1 MSATE
6 DSSHD
11 AKSIIL
17 AVVPKL
23 TALISIVCSSAIVR
37 KVYKSPKKR
46 KNVYHRIL
54 CGLSCFDIISSFVYF
69 FGTWLVPANK
79 VGGFGLVFG
88 ASGND
93 ATCSL
98 SGFFTQF
105 AVSSPLYNGTLAWYY
120 LVSIYYNWSDRKI
133 HNIEKYFHIIP
144 IGFALIS
151 SSIAL
156 GFDMY
161 GNVEWLCW
169 INPDIS
175 DDEEPSEAQKYFR
188 IFQWVCLFG
197 PVWVTVAFVTTV
209 MYMLYKKMRENEKKM
224 EKYEF
229 STEPDTIVIS
239 KEDENRASVRVKQRS
254 SLMGNLWEHP
264 SSSKATVN
272 TPLRK
277 SHITQGDGWKNL
289 RNSTQKDNEGWRNLR
304 RSYVKVVAFRPDE
317 IIRNDA
323 ATDCHDGSY
332 TAAFCDIEDESKP
345 DCENL
350 LKQSFVPLVASLHED
365 TKVDVEAQNGLSAAV
380 DAIKKYEAKP
390 NNDNEMSSI
399 AESKNSATA
408 VSTEVKLTMDEELVL
423 TKNSKLISNG
433 DNKHQRRLS
442 LVEALQNIERPDTD
456 YIHGKPSARNV
467 SFREIS
473 SKTTPHNIERKGA
486 FRLSEAMQNC
496 SFLSHLSRRSS
507 RNSSISLEK
516 TVSAEKKKKNYNHAS
531 KSRQIAIQG
540 MLYVCAFYIT
550 WLFPTLQ
557 RITELTMSKNFFVL
571 QFFDTFLLPLQGKF
585 VFVSYF

>member
-1 MSATE
+1 MSTSE

-11 AKSIIL
+11 ARSIIL
-17 AVVPKL
+17 AVVPKVP
-23 TALISIVCSSAIVR
+23 ALISIVCSSAIVR

-54 CGLSCFDIISSFVYF
+54 CGLSCCDIISSFVYF
-69 FGTWLVPANK
+69 LGTWLIPANK

-144 IGFALIS
+144 IGFALLS

-169 INPDIS
+169 INP

-209 MYMLYKKMRENEKKM
+209 MYMLYKKMRENEMKM
-224 EKYEF
+224 EKYKF
-229 STEPDTIVIS
+229 PMKSDTIVIS
-239 KEDENRASVRVKQRS
+239 KEDENRASMQGKKRS
-254 SLMGNLWEHP
+254 SLKGKLSDNKASADSRIDPKYASKTTLN
-264 SSSKATVN
+264 SS
-272 TPLRK
+272 LRN
-277 SHITQGDGWKNL
+277 SHITQSDGWKNL

-304 RSYVKVVAFRPDE
+304 RSDVKVVVSLTE
-317 IIRNDA
+317 EVIRTDA
-323 ATDCHDGSY
+323 AIDCNDGPSI
-332 TAAFCDIEDESKP
+332 TADESKL
-345 DCENL
+345 DRENL
-350 LKQSFVPLVASLHED
+350 LKQSSAPLVTTPLVASLRED
-365 TKVDVEAQNGLSAAV
+365 TKVDIEVQNKYVPSTVAD
-380 DAIKKYEAKP
+380 DAEI
-390 NNDNEMSSI
+390 NDE
-399 AESKNSATA
+399 
-408 VSTEVKLTMDEELVL
+408 
-423 TKNSKLISNG
+423 NG
-433 DNKHQRRLS
+433 S
-442 LVEALQNIERPDTD
+442 RP
-456 YIHGKPSARNV
+456 
-467 SFREIS
+467 
-473 SKTTPHNIERKGA
+473 
-486 FRLSEAMQNC
+486 
-496 SFLSHLSRRSS
+496 SS
-507 RNSSISLEK
+507 RSLSNSLNSTSL
-516 TVSAEKKKKNYNHAS
+516 KKNKLYNNAS

-540 MLYVCAFYIT
+540 MLY
-550 WLFPTLQ
+550 
-557 RITELTMSKNFFVL
+557 
-571 QFFDTFLLPLQGKF
+571 FFDTMLLPMQGILNFGIYIRPRMIKF
-585 VFVSYF
+585 RNEKPELGFWNSLWKVACDTT